1 MPTARE
7 ALLNAAFRAVGRRPW
22 GTVRMVDVAAAAG
35 VSRQTLY
42 NEFGNK
48 DGLARALVRRET
60 EAYLRGVEQALAPGE
75 DARDP
80 ADRLAA
86 AAAWTVR
93 VARGNAL
100 VRAALTGCWNDRLP
114 AAAFGPRALPAQRHP
129 IGAASVEQSGEPAP
143 PAPLSQPGQP
153 GQRGRSHPPG
163 LSGQAGHWG
172 LPGREMTGRGWDG
185 EGAWSGGGAR
195 AGAPGPGDALPSPGE
210 LMRQVGDRCLAAL
223 CADRPALA
231 TAELAWACEAA
242 ARLAISY
249 VSVPGAPDE
258 AAALVRRVLAPR
270 WTAGQQ
276 AGPARR

>member
-22 GTVRMVDVAAAAG
+22 GAVRMVDVAAAAG

-60 EAYLRGVEQALAPGE
+60 EAYLRGVEQALALGD

-100 VRAALTGCWNDRLP
+100 VRAALTGSWNERLP
-114 AAAFGPRALPAQRHP
+114 AAAFGPRALPGQRHP
-129 IGAASVEQSGEPAP
+129 FGAAPLGQSGEPTP
-143 PAPLSQPGQP
+143 PGPLSQP
-153 GQRGRSHPPG
+153 GQRGRSRPPG
-163 LSGQAGHWG
+163 LPGYEG
-172 LPGREMTGRGWDG
+172 LPGREVAGGGWRG
-185 EGAWSGGGAR
+185 EGAW
-195 AGAPGPGDALPSPGE
+195 AGAPGPGEALPSPGE
-210 LMRQVGDRCLAAL
+210 LLRQVSDRCLAAIR
-223 CADRPALA
+223 ADRPALA

-258 AAALVRRVLAPR
+258 AAALVRRVLTPR
-270 WTAGQQ
+270 WSAGQA
-276 AGPARR
+276 AGPTRH

>member
-60 EAYLRGVEQALAPGE
+60 EAYLRGVEQALAPGDE
-75 DARDP
+75 ARDP

-129 IGAASVEQSGEPAP
+129 FGAATVGQSGEPTP
-143 PAPLSQPGQP
+143 PDPLGQP
-153 GQRGRSHPPG
+153 GQRGRSRPPG

-172 LPGREMTGRGWDG
+172 LSGREMAGGGWGG
-185 EGAWSGGGAR
+185 EGAWSGGGA
-195 AGAPGPGDALPSPGE
+195 PGLGDALPSPSE
-210 LMRQVGDRCLAAL
+210 LMRQVGDRCLASI

-270 WTAGQQ
+270 WAAGQQ
-276 AGPARR
+276 AGPARH